1 MYSVKRKNYVKS
13 KRKSKKRNNYSVN
26 IINKKMISETDFG
39 GYPLDLLFGILYLKQ
54 KHPLQLTLPFDIKQL
69 LITYSNDMR
78 DRSPFTFVGCLIFK
92 CKDQI
97 IFKDKYANTNTNS
110 KKKYKFNINDF
121 EFEYPGKVNKSEF
134 KKMLNK
140 AKKSGKRFTIIPLIF
155 RWSCTYRFTGHANIL
170 IFDFESNIVERFEP
184 YGYIS
189 TFTDLEES
197 VSNGFNKKFAEI
209 IKSLKLGLQFNDNKN
224 LVKKG
229 PQLLEENQ
237 VERHKS
243 TLENNND
250 PEGFCGAWS
259 LWYADL
265 RLTNLKKQPKEL
277 LVSAMSIIE
286 EKSGLK
292 FREFIR
298 NYSKFLVKERV
309 KFLKQIKQKNPDNYR
324 MREQLLS
331 LEDKK
336 SEIADMLKTNRI
348 LQLNKN
354 N

>member
-1 MYSVKRKNYVKS
+1 MYSVKRKNYTKS
-13 KRKSKKRNNYSVN
+13 NRKSKKTNNYSVN
-26 IINKKMISETDFG
+26 VINKKMISETDFG

-54 KHPLQLTLPFDIKQL
+54 KHPLELTLPFDIKEL
-69 LITYSNDMR
+69 LLTYSNDLR
-78 DRSPFTFVGCLIFK
+78 DRSPFTFVGCLLFK
-92 CKDQI
+92 CKDHI
-97 IFKDKYANTNTNS
+97 IFKDKYTNTNS
-110 KKKYKFNINDF
+110 KKRYRFNINDF
-121 EFEYPGKVNKSEF
+121 VLEYPGKVNKTEF

-140 AKKSGKRFTIIPLIF
+140 AKKSGKRFTIVPLIL
-155 RWSCTYRFTGHANIL
+155 RWSCSYKFTGHANIL
-170 IFDFESNIVERFEP
+170 IFDFERNIVERFEP

-197 VSNGFNKKFAEI
+197 VSSGFNKKFGEI
-209 IKSLKLGLQFNDNKN
+209 VKSLKLGLRFNDNKT

-237 VERHKS
+237 VERHN
-243 TLENNND
+243 TALENNND

-265 RLTNLKKQPKEL
+265 RLSNLTKQPTEL
-277 LVSAMSIIE
+277 LKSALSIIKH
-286 EKSGLK
+286 EKGLK

-309 KFLKQIKQKNPDNYR
+309 KFLKKIKQKNPDNYR
-324 MREQLLS
+324 MKEQLVS

-336 SEIADMLKTNRI
+336 SEIADLLKTNRI
-348 LQLNKN
+348 LQLNIN